1 MQSSW
6 NPEIVDDQLDSIF
19 KFYPIAITSSYLLV
33 LVSCYALWSVIPTQ
47 HIFWWLSVATLFS
60 IYRFILFTI
69 HGKNSKR
76 FSPAGWLLHNDV
88 TSTLSGLFWGCGLL
102 FLVPPDSP
110 AHMLIFVIGV
120 AGLVSGSSSTLSAS
134 PRSFLFFMV
143 TCLVPMSI
151 RLYGMSDEYGLL
163 LFSLCYIYMYFMWQT
178 CRRIGENA
186 RLSITQSISLE
197 QQEQD
202 LQASGR
208 LLDLHFMR
216 SPLGLIEWDDN
227 LKITRWNPAASRI
240 FGYLEDEILNQK
252 PDFLLVD
259 DAGREYFNLLRQS
272 RNASA
277 DTVNSRKKDGGAIS
291 CEWISTPLEDATHK
305 LLGYTSFVTDIS
317 ERLEHEQQITHQA
330 FYDPVTDLPNRRY
343 FHERL
348 GQEMS
353 RVHRSQNYSAV
364 LFLDLDH
371 FKNIN
376 DSLGHALGDE
386 LLKQFAMRLQKRLR
400 QHEILA
406 RLGGD
411 EFVILLEELDHDL
424 DKSQLIAA
432 QVAKVL
438 QALIQAPFSL
448 GNNPY
453 TLTCSI
459 GITLFNRADFNEDEI
474 LKQADLALYR
484 SKHRGRNCYSFFEQ
498 EMSDHASRHLILLA
512 NLRDAIA
519 REEFSLVFQPK
530 VDVKTNELQGA
541 ETLLRWDNS
550 ELGSVSPAEF
560 IPILESS
567 TLILEVGH
575 WVLEHAFDQLR
586 QWQLAELWND
596 KTRLA
601 VNISP
606 RQLLDPE
613 FVENVTALL
622 NKHGVV
628 PAVIEFEITENVLV
642 QDVEKVSGI
651 LDKLANI
658 GISFSIDDFGTG
670 YSSLSYL
677 KQLPIDVLKIDK
689 SFIDHC
695 TVEGNDQAIVRS
707 ILSICTELDLTSV
720 AEGVETVEQQQQLQR
735 MGCDLLQG
743 YLFSR
748 PIPADEF
755 LVMLSS

>member
-1 MQSSW
+1 MQSLGD
-6 NPEIVDDQLDSIF
+6 PEFVDNQLKNIF

-33 LVSCYALWSVIPTQ
+33 LLNCYALWSVIPTD
-47 HIFWWLSVATLFS
+47 HILWWLSVATLLS
-60 IYRFILFTI
+60 MYRFILVTI
-69 HGKNSKR
+69 RNKNSKQ
-76 FSPAGWLLHNDV
+76 FSSKHWLLHNDV
-88 TSTLSGLFWGCGLL
+88 SSALTGMFWGYGLL
-102 FLVPPDSP
+102 FLVPSDSP
-110 AHMLIFVIGV
+110 AHMLIFVITV
-120 AGLVSGSSSTLSAS
+120 AGLISGSSSTLSLS
-134 PRSFLFFMV
+134 PRSFLLFMV
-143 TCLVPMSI
+143 TCLVPMST

-163 LFSLCYIYMYFMWQT
+163 LFSLCYIYMYFMWKT
-178 CRRIGENA
+178 CRRIGEDA
-186 RLSITQSISLE
+186 RVSIGQTISLRR
-197 QQEQD
+197 QEKD
-202 LQASGR
+202 LAASSR
-208 LLDLHFMR
+208 LLDLHFTG
-216 SPLGLIEWDDN
+216 SPLGLIEWDEH

-240 FGYLEDEILNQK
+240 FGYLENETLNQK
-252 PDFLLVD
+252 PDFLLAD
-259 DAGREYFNLLRQS
+259 EAGRAYFKILRES
-272 RNASA
+272 RKALA
-277 DTVNSRKKDGGAIS
+277 DTVTGRNKDGRAIS
-291 CEWISTPLEDATHK
+291 CEWISTPLEDSNHN

-317 ERLEHEQQITHQA
+317 KRLEHEQQITHQA

-343 FHERL
+343 FHDRL
-348 GQEMS
+348 RQEMS
-353 RVHRSQNYSAV
+353 RVRRSQNHSAV
-364 LFLDLDH
+364 LFIDLDH

-386 LLKQFAMRLQKRLR
+386 LLKQFAARLQKRLR

-411 EFVILLEELDHDL
+411 EFVVLLEELDCDL

-438 QALIQAPFSL
+438 QALIQAPFL
-448 GNNPY
+448 LENNPY

-459 GITLFNRADFNEDEI
+459 GITLFNKTDFNENEI

-498 EMSDHASRHLILLA
+498 EMSDHASRHLILLN
-512 NLRDAIA
+512 NLREAIV

-530 VDVKTNELQGA
+530 VDMKTNALQGA
-541 ETLLRWDNS
+541 ETLLRWNNS

-575 WVLEHAFDQLR
+575 WVLEYSFDQLR
-586 QWQLAELWND
+586 QWKMAGLWDD
-596 KTRLA
+596 KMRLA
-601 VNISP
+601 INISP
-606 RQLLDPE
+606 RQLLDSE
-613 FVENVTALL
+613 FVTSVTTLL
-622 NKHGVV
+622 DKYEVS
-628 PAVIEFEITENVLV
+628 PSMIEFEITENVLV
-642 QDVEKVSGI
+642 QEVEKVSGI
-651 LDKLANI
+651 LGRLADI
-658 GISFSIDDFGTG
+658 GVSFSIDDFGTG

-695 TVEGNDQAIVRS
+695 TIDGNDQAIVRS
-707 ILSICTELDLTSV
+707 ILSICADLGLTSV
-720 AEGVETVEQQQQLQR
+720 AEGVETQEQQQQLQL

-755 LVMLSS
+755 SLMLSS